1 MTLGIFSNFPIL
13 VLKVINF
20 YMELLAERST
30 SDLKLPKV
38 YAFNTFFYGK
48 LRTEGYSS
56 LRQWTKNVGI
66 DMGLNQKAVLVMSF
80 WCSR

>member
-38 YAFNTFFYGK
+38 YAFNTFFMVNSA
-48 LRTEGYSS
+48 L
-56 LRQWTKNVGI
+56 
-66 DMGLNQKAVLVMSF
+66 KATVHCDNGQRM
-80 WCSR
+80 